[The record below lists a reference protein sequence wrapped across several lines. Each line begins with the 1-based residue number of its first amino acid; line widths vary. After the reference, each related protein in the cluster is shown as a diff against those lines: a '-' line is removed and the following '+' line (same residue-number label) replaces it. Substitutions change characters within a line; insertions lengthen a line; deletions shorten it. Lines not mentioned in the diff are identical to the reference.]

1 MLTQAQIDLGNAE
14 LAAGK
19 LKAQD
24 VDGLVSGFRMFFGDL
39 ETKYGY
45 DWRTKLTALDD
56 NADAAH
62 TAAQVAACF
71 LIMQELGFGVGV
83 MDGGRDAIKFKE
95 KDEYW
100 QYLAFI
106 HTKFYPIPVEL
117 SGYSLSRG
125 AFRAVKS
132 GTVVARRIEPGSM
145 DIGSERTFRRRA
157 RRIW

>member
-1 MLTQAQIDLGNAE
+1 MLTQDQITAGTAVLSS
-14 LAAGK
+14 GK
-19 LKAQD
+19 LTAQQI
-24 VDGLVSGFRMFFGDL
+24 DGLVSGFRMFFGDL

-71 LIMQELGFGVGV
+71 VIMQELGFGVGM

-100 QYLAFI
+100 QYIAFI
-106 HTKFYPIPVEL
+106 HSKFYAIPVEL
-117 SGYSLSRG
+117 SSYSLARG
-125 AFRAVKS
+125 AFRA
-132 GTVVARRIEPGSM
+132 ARSSSANSVRVEPSRM
-145 DIGSERTFRRRA
+145 DIVSERDFRRRA